1 LSEDFE
7 KLIKHI
13 SKNIVSK
20 SKFSHLIAEE
30 LANINLK
37 LTTKNATRWNSTLF
51 MIRSVLKLTP
61 DQLVAIKEKMPS
73 KTKKQRKAKSN
84 FSLSQLEREKILELK
99 QLLEMFEF
107 VTNELQSNK
116 ISISRV
122 YPCVRFLQ
130 NNLLKNIETY
140 PHTAE
145 LRKNYCASL
154 MKRFGALIERDVF
167 LVSTFLDPN
176 FGLHAFEPDK
186 KFEVKKLIKILVREQ
201 IEINGA
207 VDDARNEEM
216 SNTKSRTQKTSR
228 LEETRKKNYIFY
240 VTEPW

>member
-1 LSEDFE
+1 
-7 KLIKHI
+7 
-13 SKNIVSK
+13 
-20 SKFSHLIAEE
+20 

-51 MIRSVLKLTP
+51 MIRSLLKVTP

-99 QLLEMFEF
+99 QLFEMFEF

-167 LVSTFLDPN
+167 LASTFLDPN

-216 SNTKSRTQKTSR
+216 SNTNQERRNQAGWKKREKKIIFFMSPNLVKTS
-228 LEETRKKNYIFY
+228 
-240 VTEPW
+240 

>member
-1 LSEDFE
+1 M
-7 KLIKHI
+7 
-13 SKNIVSK
+13 
-20 SKFSHLIAEE
+20 
-30 LANINLK
+30 ANINLK

-51 MIRSVLKLTP
+51 MIRSLLKVTP

-99 QLLEMFEF
+99 QLFEMFEF

-167 LVSTFLDPN
+167 LASTFLDPN

-216 SNTKSRTQKTSR
+216 SNTNQERRNQAGWKKREKKIIFFMSPNLVKTS
-228 LEETRKKNYIFY
+228 
-240 VTEPW
+240 